1 MRIRLVACLFL
12 SLFTMS
18 VFAAPKAIIAQYF
31 GIWVEESRH
40 QQWEQKFRQD
50 TPFTK
55 LNRLYISF
63 CKIVKAPE
71 GGFTIQFD
79 GETDRAVAL
88 MNRMRAV
95 NPEAEIFVSL
105 GGDGGPNAFGGA
117 AQDPQFAE
125 RVRNF
130 LLSYHLQ
137 GIDIDW
143 EIGLKREPLSNLI
156 SSLSPV
162 LHQAGLKLTLA
173 VWPFVNSAYD
183 MSVLAPQLDQ
193 MNIMS
198 YGQMRGLEGIV
209 QQFVNAGFPIEKLIG
224 GIEVE
229 NPYREGGPDTLG
241 KDGTITQKANYARQH
256 GLAGMMSWRLD
267 NDYPEDSDL
276 NYPTYRGALQL
287 YEAMNQ

>member
-1 MRIRLVACLFL
+1 
-12 SLFTMS
+12 MS
-18 VFAAPKAIIAQYF
+18 AFAAPKPIIAQYF
-31 GIWVEESRH
+31 GIWVDEGRH
-40 QQWEQKFRQD
+40 QQWEQKFRSD

-63 CKIVKAPE
+63 CKIVKAPD
-71 GGFTIQFD
+71 GGFTIEFD
-79 GETDRAVAL
+79 GNVDHAVAL
-88 MNRMRAV
+88 INRMREV
-95 NPEAEIFVSL
+95 NPQAEIFVSL

-117 AQDPQFAE
+117 AKDARFAE
-125 RVRNF
+125 HVREF
-130 LLSYHLQ
+130 LQKYQLQ

-143 EIGLKREPLSNLI
+143 EMGLQRELLSRLI
-156 SSLSPV
+156 TQLSPV

-173 VWPFVNSAYD
+173 VWQFVSPAYD
-183 MSVLAPQLDQ
+183 MSVLTPQLDQ

-198 YGQMRGLEGIV
+198 YGQIRKLDGIV
-209 QQFVNAGFPIEKLIG
+209 KQYVDAGFPIEKLIG

-241 KDGTITQKANYARQH
+241 ETGTIVQKANFARQH
-256 GLAGMMSWRLD
+256 GMAGLMSWRLD
-267 NDYPEDSDL
+267 NDYPEDDNL